1 MWDLFQRLK
10 NPGFDLDISTFAK
23 ANTHRN
29 QELFQNIYQQL
40 NKLVDGKGHNKLHN
54 KYAIYLIDSTIR

>member
-10 NPGFDLDISTFAK
+10 NPGFDLDISAFSK
-23 ANTHRN
+23 ANTHLS

-40 NKLVDGKGHNKLHN
+40 NKLVHGKGHNKLHN